1 MDTENRMTRA
11 FSILGGLLATAV
23 RRRSPD
29 TPGHAGLREGAMQ
42 NDGSHVASKGGA
54 FLTEVGP
61 GECRYIVDDEVF
73 PALCCA
79 APTRPGTSWCE
90 LHCKVV
96 YTKLRPGPP
105 VLSPKGQVSTGPI
118 QRGSQRPR
126 HR

>member
-1 MDTENRMTRA
+1 MATENRMTRA
-11 FSILGGLLATAV
+11 FSVLGGLLATAV
-23 RRRSPD
+23 RRRSPE

-61 GECRYIVDDEVF
+61 GECRYIVNDEVF

-105 VLSPKGQVSTGPI
+105 VLTASRSPKA
-118 QRGSQRPR
+118 
-126 HR
+126 

>member
-11 FSILGGLLATAV
+11 FSVLGGLLATAV

-42 NDGSHVASKGGA
+42 NDVSHVASKVGA

-105 VLSPKGQVSTGPI
+105 VLTASRSPKA
-118 QRGSQRPR
+118 
-126 HR
+126 